1 MHTFQLPWH
10 QYKPSLTL
18 EGKGTWRREEQK
30 ENLRQMTARKLK
42 ACLSSKCISWTKAG
56 NDNKKGCRQKFHVST
71 YHFNSFF
78 QINCLTSFEISW
90 VTTNMSI
97 NENVTKEKKHPYITV
112 FKRQLNT
119 SNLFILWK
127 ERIVSAC
134 SDFSEESQWYVHT
147 LHCILNYWAT

>member
-1 MHTFQLPWH
+1 MYTFQLPWH
-10 QYKPSLTL
+10 QYKSSLTL

-97 NENVTKEKKHPYITV
+97 NENVTKEKNIPTLQFSRGSWTLPTYSYSEKKGLSVHVLI
-112 FKRQLNT
+112 FQKNH
-119 SNLFILWK
+119 
-127 ERIVSAC
+127 
-134 SDFSEESQWYVHT
+134 SDMFT
-147 LHCILNYWAT
+147 HCIAF